1 MLFVIVMEVL
11 NSLIAEADRRHIFAQ
26 LPGMLI
32 QHRASLYADD
42 LVVFLA
48 PTIRDLRCLRAVL
61 DCFAGASGLVTNV
74 DKCLATP
81 IRCSKEDIAQ
91 VQQIFP
97 CRIAPFPCRY
107 LGVPLSIYKLRH
119 AQDQPIIDVVARK
132 IPFWKSGLLT
142 SSGRALLTKVTLSAV
157 PIHVS
162 ILTCLSPWAT
172 ERIDKIRRAFLWT
185 GKETAGGGHYRLAWQ
200 TVCSPTNYGGLGMI
214 DLRPFGFALRLRWE
228 WLKRVKPDK
237 GWARLPA
244 KQEHGVHAMFIASCS
259 VQLGDGKS
267 ASFWNDKWLPVGS
280 LRSVSPYVYQASSRA
295 RRSQLVHDAIVNRR
309 WVRDITGATTLQV
322 LVQFLRIWELV
333 RETELDP
340 LRADRFVWR
349 WAPDGSF
356 SVSSTYRAFF
366 IGSMELLGAK
376 EIWHTRHRQK

>member
-1 MLFVIVMEVL
+1 MEVL
-11 NSLIAEADRRHIFAQ
+11 NSIIAEADRRHIFAQ
-26 LPGMLI
+26 LPDMLI

-48 PTIRDLRCLRAVL
+48 PTIRDLHCLHAVL

-74 DKCLATP
+74 DKCLATL

-119 AQDQPIIDVVARK
+119 AQEQPIIDAVARE

-162 ILTCLSPWAT
+162 IATCLSPWAT

-185 GKETAGGGHYRLAWQ
+185 GKETAGGGHCRLAWQ
-200 TVCSPTNYGGLGMI
+200 TVCSPTNYGGLVMI
-214 DLRPFGFALRLRWE
+214 DLRLFGFALRLRWE
-228 WLKRVKPDK
+228 WLKRVEPDK
-237 GWARLPA
+237 GWARLLA
-244 KQEHGVHAMFIASCS
+244 KQEHVVHAMFMASCS
-259 VQLGDGKS
+259 VQLGDDKS

-280 LRSVSPYVYQASSRA
+280 LRSVLPYVYQAS
-295 RRSQLVHDAIVNRR
+295 
-309 WVRDITGATTLQV
+309 TL
-322 LVQFLRIWELV
+322 
-333 RETELDP
+333 
-340 LRADRFVWR
+340 
-349 WAPDGSF
+349 
-356 SVSSTYRAFF
+356 
-366 IGSMELLGAK
+366 
-376 EIWHTRHRQK
+376 RQG